1 MITYFLKE
9 LVYWMQNTWRK
20 PKPAEDQLKKMRL
33 NKSETVW
40 QTRKDEVLA
49 EIAKMLGLESVD
61 TNTAGWFEKRM
72 EAIKNIRARMS
83 EEEKQELEREQIRL
97 STEGFSEEVKQQYV
111 S

>member
-1 MITYFLKE
+1 
-9 LVYWMQNTWRK
+9 MQNTWRK
-20 PKPAEDQLKKMRL
+20 PKPAEDQLKSMRL

-49 EIAKMLGLESVD
+49 EIAKMLGLELVD
-61 TNTAGWFEKRM
+61 TNTAGWFEKHM